1 MLWEACMGLLDSLYK
16 QDYKYINALDAL
28 DMLAQHERCDISEIA
43 KFLLANEYHKDS
55 ETYKKNYINQIE
67 PCDDKAIG
75 FISVDYWAVTK
86 DILDKALENFI
97 YKGNNFSE
105 LYEKSDYSEY
115 FWLKEEFYN
124 FVGFKKINFEIND
137 DTYEKYLTFK
147 KLAEY
152 ENKEIIEKKIN
163 QTDSGYTFYLF
174 KKSLL
179 SIHEA
184 ACILSGDEP
193 HEVSRCENDTFFEQ
207 NFNDYLHAFNLIESA
222 VIAQNLPKDDSQ
234 FYGIKNSDF
243 KKFLSL
249 EGITISG
256 FNDKL
261 SIKEPTYLEHSTS
274 EITEKKIENLNAE
287 IAHLRDLVAEKD
299 LEIDE
304 LQKNNKAINQIIEM
318 REFISES
325 KKDAEIRK
333 QQDKI
338 EQLNKFNEQFS
349 NEILYLK
356 KRLSFVAS
364 LTVNSQISNQDQ
376 AITGNIKNESEL
388 TPEQEIP
395 NSRQRN
401 NVLKII
407 SILSDM
413 ADLPSE
419 PFTAFNMLEA
429 CANKEGKEI
438 PSKHTVADWLKKAR
452 DSN

>member
-1 MLWEACMGLLDSLYK
+1 
-16 QDYKYINALDAL
+16 
-28 DMLAQHERCDISEIA
+28 
-43 KFLLANEYHKDS
+43 
-55 ETYKKNYINQIE
+55 
-67 PCDDKAIG
+67 
-75 FISVDYWAVTK
+75 
-86 DILDKALENFI
+86 
-97 YKGNNFSE
+97 
-105 LYEKSDYSEY
+105 
-115 FWLKEEFYN
+115 
-124 FVGFKKINFEIND
+124 
-137 DTYEKYLTFK
+137 
-147 KLAEY
+147 
-152 ENKEIIEKKIN
+152 
-163 QTDSGYTFYLF
+163 
-174 KKSLL
+174 
-179 SIHEA
+179 
-184 ACILSGDEP
+184 
-193 HEVSRCENDTFFEQ
+193 
-207 NFNDYLHAFNLIESA
+207 
-222 VIAQNLPKDDSQ
+222 
-234 FYGIKNSDF
+234 
-243 KKFLSL
+243 
-249 EGITISG
+249 
-256 FNDKL
+256 
-261 SIKEPTYLEHSTS
+261 
-274 EITEKKIENLNAE
+274 
-287 IAHLRDLVAEKD
+287 
-299 LEIDE
+299 
-304 LQKNNKAINQIIEM
+304 M

-438 PSKHTVADWLKKAR
+438 PSKHTVADWLK
-452 DSN
+452 S